1 MKVVRRNAWN
11 VCKLLTS
18 SASLGKVE
26 GVYPKCW
33 LVVARSHRFSGQG
46 ASSGME
52 TANPFVKCS
61 HDVVCLLTI

>member
-1 MKVVRRNAWN
+1 VVRRSAWN

-33 LVVARSHRFSGQG
+33 LVVAKERPLLVIKDGIVIGLTFEVLG
-46 ASSGME
+46 
-52 TANPFVKCS
+52 FV
-61 HDVVCLLTI
+61 LIWR